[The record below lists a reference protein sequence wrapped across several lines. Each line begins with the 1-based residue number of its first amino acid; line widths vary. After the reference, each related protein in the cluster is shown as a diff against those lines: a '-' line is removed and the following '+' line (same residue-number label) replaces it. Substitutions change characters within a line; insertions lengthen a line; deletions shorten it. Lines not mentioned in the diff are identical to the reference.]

1 MAGISK
7 FEKWNLEFLLGRQHG
22 SATTICEKN
31 IVSAIQKTYQL
42 FQWPQYLGLVLL
54 SCWAFKQLMTS

>member
-22 SATTICEKN
+22 SATTIREKN
-31 IVSAIQKTYQL
+31 IIVSAIQKTL
-42 FQWPQYLGLVLL
+42 I
-54 SCWAFKQLMTS
+54 S